1 MKKKNNN
8 DDNHDRNDKNDKNHN
23 DKNHDRNDNNHDNP
37 IKPDSNNS
45 SDDPPLDDYGIDH
58 DRLLE
63 LCEMVIRKM
72 HNKYIIEDQSPNN
85 AAEFKEVA
93 QTLESIWRLTKDI
106 LSLDDVIQSA
116 MNAIVDGAIMGD
128 EELDEFDDGLDD
140 ENEEDEENE

>member
-8 DDNHDRNDKNDKNHN
+8 DDNNHDRNDNNDKNK
-23 DKNHDRNDNNHDNP
+23 KNDRNDNNHDNP
-37 IKPDSNNS
+37 IKPDSGNS

-93 QTLESIWRLTKDI
+93 QTLESVWRLTKDI

-116 MNAIVDGAIMGD
+116 MDAIVNEAIMDD
-128 EELDEFDDGLDD
+128 EGLDEFDDGLDD
-140 ENEEDEENE
+140 DNENEEND